1 MNDEI
6 FIKKYEELLDKGYC
20 DCNEMNCIDNNTPRR
35 ILNVVKNLQQEKKE
49 LKKQN
54 DKLKQKLNW
63 IAFGDDP
70 ELALR
75 YLRKIGYVDF
85 DEKRKVYINKHNH
98 EPFWLKDEQ
107 EKAYYI
113 QDEELNEYTEQLE
126 WENQELKKQLSNSH
140 QMKNQQKEFI
150 EWLEKEIQR
159 QEDYAVSLGLTIDY
173 GIAEYTSGKIDALK
187 ESLSKYKE
195 IIGVKDE

>member
-1 MNDEI
+1 MI
-6 FIKKYEELLDKGYC
+6 VPTYESSSKEQNLIISK
-20 DCNEMNCIDNNTPRR
+20 
-35 ILNVVKNLQQEKKE
+35 LQQENQE
-49 LKKQN
+49 LKKQLSN
-54 DKLKQKLNW
+54 DHQIKM
-63 IAFGDDP
+63 
-70 ELALR
+70 
-75 YLRKIGYVDF
+75 
-85 DEKRKVYINKHNH
+85 KR
-98 EPFWLKDEQ
+98 LQQ
-107 EKAYYI
+107 E
-113 QDEELNEYTEQLE
+113 NE
-126 WENQELKKQLSNSH
+126 ELKKQLSNSH